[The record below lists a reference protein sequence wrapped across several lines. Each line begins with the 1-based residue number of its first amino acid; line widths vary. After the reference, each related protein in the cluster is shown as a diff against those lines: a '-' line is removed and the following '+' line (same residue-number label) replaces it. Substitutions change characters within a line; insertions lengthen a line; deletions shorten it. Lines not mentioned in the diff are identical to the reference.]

1 MRHYPSNS
9 HEAMARVVSLALMA
23 DGAIDLTEIETMK
36 RHEIIKSLGL
46 NDRQF
51 DKVFHDFCDDMM
63 AFSHHGPSGQPELD
77 HKTLDILLGEIQD
90 PQLQNRLLSTIL
102 NVVNSEGSLS
112 VGESRLVSRAIACWG
127 LDVRDSRILPSN

>member
-9 HEAMARVVSLALMA
+9 QEAMARIISLALMA
-23 DGAIDLTEIETMK
+23 DGAIDLTEIESMK
-36 RHEIIKSLGL
+36 RHEIIKCLGL

-63 AFSHHGPSGQPELD
+63 AFAHHGPSGQPELD
-77 HKTLDILLGEIQD
+77 HKTLDTLLGEIQD
-90 PQLQNRLLSTIL
+90 PQLQNRLLSAIL

-112 VGESRLVSRAIACWG
+112 VGEIRLVSRAMACWG
-127 LDVRDSRILPSN
+127 LDVRDPRIS